1 MALAQPRTI
10 EQLVE
15 DQVRLWNL
23 PRLRPPEE
31 RPAPVVTVSRQHGA
45 GGTEVARRLCEE
57 IGVDLVD
64 HEIIR
69 RIAASTRLSERAV
82 EELDE
87 KDHELLAEWLMSLAD
102 PRHLDPF
109 SYRQHLTHL
118 VRTITRA
125 GGAVIV
131 GRGAHLILSAQEALR
146 VLVVAPLGHR
156 IDVIRRREGLTE
168 RAARERIARVD
179 GEREAFLRR
188 HFHAAFA
195 DPTLFDLVVNAGDMG
210 VAAAVTAVKAALERR
225 TGRSTPA

>member
-15 DQVRLWNL
+15 DQVRRWNL
-23 PRLRPPEE
+23 PRPQPVDQ
-31 RPAPVVTVSRQHGA
+31 RPAPVITVSRQHGA
-45 GGTEVARRLCEE
+45 GGSEVARRLCGELG
-57 IGVDLVD
+57 IDLVD

-69 RIAASTRLSERAV
+69 RIASSTRLTERAV

-87 KDHELLAEWLMSLAD
+87 KDHEILAEWLMSLAD
-102 PRHLDPF
+102 PRHLDPLG
-109 SYRQHLTHL
+109 YREHLTHL
-118 VRTITRA
+118 VRSITRT

-146 VLVVAPLGHR
+146 VLVVAPFGHR
-156 IDVIRRREGLTE
+156 VTAIMRREGLSE
-168 RAARERIARVD
+168 RSARERVAQVD

-188 HFHAAFA
+188 HFHAPFA

-210 VAAAVTAVKAALERR
+210 VNGAVAAIEAALQRQR
-225 TGRSTPA
+225 ASP